1 MASATRIPRHTPEQY
16 LALERKAE
24 LKSEFYNGFM
34 TRMEGK
40 NREHNLIAGN
50 LGGELM
56 TQLESRPC
64 ETYINDM
71 RVLVGRSGLYTYP
84 DVIVICDKPQFLDN
98 ESDTLLNPTVIVE
111 VHSPT
116 TESYDRGKKFSHY
129 RRLESLKEYVLI
141 AQNEMLV
148 ECYSRQ
154 GDVWQLSDW
163 TSMDDTLSLVS
174 IDCRV
179 PLREIYARID
189 FPDAPLTVGGPV
201 PR

>member
-1 MASATRIPRHTPEQY
+1 MASAARIPRYTPEQY
-16 LALERKAE
+16 LALERNAE
-24 LKSEFYNGFM
+24 LKSEFYNGYM

-71 RVLVGRSGLYTYP
+71 RVLVSRSGFYTYP
-84 DVIVICDKPQFLDN
+84 DLIVVCGEPQFLDE

-111 VHSPT
+111 VLSPT

-129 RRLESLKEYVLI
+129 RRLESLKEYVLV
-141 AQNEMLV
+141 AQDEVFV
-148 ECYSRQ
+148 ERYSRQ
-154 GDVWQLSDW
+154 GEVWELSDW
-163 TSMDDTLSLVS
+163 TSMDETLSLAS
-174 IDCRV
+174 IDCHV
-179 PLREIYARID
+179 PLREIYARIE
-189 FPDAPLTVGGPV
+189 FPDAPLTVGGAV